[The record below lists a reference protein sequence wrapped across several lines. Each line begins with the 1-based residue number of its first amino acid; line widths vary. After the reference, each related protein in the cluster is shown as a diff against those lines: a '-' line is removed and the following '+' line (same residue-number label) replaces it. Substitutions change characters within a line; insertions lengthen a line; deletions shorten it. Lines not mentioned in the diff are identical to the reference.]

1 METLQ
6 ELKDTLYD
14 LTGYEG
20 YDKEARRKLESY
32 FGRGIYV
39 ARPDFIG
46 FKGEQYTCKRYF
58 SREEEAFML
67 KVGEEQISKLKDL
80 AKRLDACGTDEE
92 IMAICA
98 DIMMDYAQSWKDVD
112 TRSVEAEREKRKMLS
127 IERIDVRRG
136 RLVHEGSG
144 PSYNCI
150 VLNPYYG
157 SVVVRRQAD
166 GQYSVTQRVPLCGE
180 SSGTYDAIHL
190 KKCMIDFMRF
200 IGN

>member
-1 METLQ
+1 
-6 ELKDTLYD
+6 
-14 LTGYEG
+14 
-20 YDKEARRKLESY
+20 
-32 FGRGIYV
+32 
-39 ARPDFIG
+39 
-46 FKGEQYTCKRYF
+46 
-58 SREEEAFML
+58 
-67 KVGEEQISKLKDL
+67 
-80 AKRLDACGTDEE
+80 
-92 IMAICA
+92 
-98 DIMMDYAQSWKDVD
+98 MMDYAQSWKDVD